1 MTYMKLLTNLMKM
14 KILNRFFNVLTKKD
28 TVDSVLKKE
37 LTEEQYTKAVEHADK
52 VILTHRP
59 YSRSQALRWA
69 FDWKDTPEGFA
80 YWEKLHDQLWL
91 KDKMRKRVSKIRK
104 GVMVCAIIIFIVCMY
119 KITML

>member
-1 MTYMKLLTNLMKM
+1 MTCMKLLTNSMKM

-37 LTEEQYTKAVEHADK
+37 LTEEQYTKAVKYADK
-52 VILTHRP
+52 VILTHTP

-80 YWEKLHDQLWL
+80 YWERLHDQLWL
-91 KDKMRKRVSKIRK
+91 KDRLSKKLSKLRKIA
-104 GVMVCAIIIFIVCMY
+104 MICAIIIFIMCMY
-119 KITML
+119 KIIML